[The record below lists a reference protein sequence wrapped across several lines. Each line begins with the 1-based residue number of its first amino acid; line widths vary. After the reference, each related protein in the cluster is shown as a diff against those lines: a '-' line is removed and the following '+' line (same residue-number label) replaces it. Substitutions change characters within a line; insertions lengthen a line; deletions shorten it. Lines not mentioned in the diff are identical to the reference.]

1 MSNFMFDPKEED
13 RAEEVLPMATPG
25 ESISNKDIQILT
37 SRIGV

>member
-25 ESISNKDIQILT
+25 ESIMSKVIQILIYSFGT
-37 SRIGV
+37 